1 VLVTMTDGRTVEG
14 SHALMTFRSVPNTGR
29 LGLQRVGIEPGPGN
43 YIAVDRV
50 SRTPVAG
57 IYAAG
62 DCTGLL
68 PLASVAAMQGRIAMY
83 HALGEAVNPLRLRT
97 VPATVFT
104 HPEVAAVGVS
114 QTAIDDGSI
123 QARIIMLPLKTN
135 ARAKMSELR
144 QGFVKLFCR
153 QGSGVVIG
161 GVVFESR
168 ILRREPM
175 IHRTAG
181 RR

>member
-1 VLVTMTDGRTVEG
+1 
-14 SHALMTFRSVPNTGR
+14 
-29 LGLQRVGIEPGPGN
+29 
-43 YIAVDRV
+43 
-50 SRTPVAG
+50 
-57 IYAAG
+57 
-62 DCTGLL
+62 
-68 PLASVAAMQGRIAMY
+68 MY

-97 VPATVFT
+97 VPATVST

-123 QARIIMLPLKTN
+123 QARIIMLRLKNN
-135 ARAKMSELR
+135 ARAKMSKLR
-144 QGFVKLFCR
+144 QGFVKLFGR